1 MIAQC
6 LMSQGESVRDVFGK
20 EEMIHVLA
28 EFENEPN
35 VEVMTA
41 DDFLTRCYDIGLP
54 ELTHVR

>member
-1 MIAQC
+1 
-6 LMSQGESVRDVFGK
+6 VRDVFGR

-54 ELTHVR
+54 ELTQM